1 MVRKKD
7 NVVCM
12 EAPVIMVPDEQDREI
27 PVLMNRHYIDWIM
40 DHARKKRLSIQG
52 YQLRGKNIEITFK
65 NPKHASVFA
74 LTWKEDE

>member
-1 MVRKKD
+1 MVETKD
-7 NVVCM
+7 NVVRM

-40 DHARKKRLSIQG
+40 EHAKKKRLTIQG

-65 NPKHASVFA
+65 NAKHASVFA
-74 LTWKEDE
+74 LTWREDD

>member
-7 NVVCM
+7 NVVRM

-40 DHARKKRLSIQG
+40 DHARKKKLSIQG
-52 YQLRGKNIEITFK
+52 YQLRGKNIEITFE
-65 NPKHASVFA
+65 NAKHASVFA
-74 LTWKEDE
+74 LTWREDE

>member
-1 MVRKKD
+1 MVETKH
-7 NVVCM
+7 NVVRM

-27 PVLMNRHYIDWIM
+27 PVLMNRHYIECIM
-40 DHARKKRLSIQG
+40 EHAKKKRLSIQG

-74 LTWKEDE
+74 LTWREDD

>member
-12 EAPVIMVPDEQDREI
+12 AAPVIMVPDEQDREI

-74 LTWKEDE
+74 LTWREDE

>member
-1 MVRKKD
+1 MVKTKD
-7 NVVCM
+7 NVVRM
-12 EAPVIMVPDEQDREI
+12 EAPVIIVPDEQDREI

-40 DHARKKRLSIQG
+40 DHAKKKKLSIQG

-65 NPKHASVFA
+65 NSKHASVFA

>member
-1 MVRKKD
+1 MVKAKH
-7 NVVCM
+7 NVVRM
-12 EAPVIMVPDEQDREI
+12 EAPVIMVPDDHDREI

-40 DHARKKRLSIQG
+40 DHAKKKRLSIQG

-74 LTWKEDE
+74 LTWREDD

>member
-1 MVRKKD
+1 MVKAKH
-7 NVVCM
+7 NVVRM
-12 EAPVIMVPDEQDREI
+12 EAPVIMVPEDHDREI

-40 DHARKKRLSIQG
+40 DHAKKKRLSIQG

-74 LTWKEDE
+74 LTWREDD

>member
-1 MVRKKD
+1 MVKAKQ
-7 NVVCM
+7 NVVRM
-12 EAPVIMVPDEQDREI
+12 EAPVIMVPDDQDREI

-40 DHARKKRLSIQG
+40 DHAKKKRLSIQS

-74 LTWKEDE
+74 LTWREDD

>member
-1 MVRKKD
+1 MVKAKH
-7 NVVCM
+7 NVVRM
-12 EAPVIMVPDEQDREI
+12 EAPVIMIPDDQDREI

-40 DHARKKRLSIQG
+40 DHAKKKRLSIQG

-74 LTWKEDE
+74 LTWTEDD

>member
-1 MVRKKD
+1 
-7 NVVCM
+7 M

-40 DHARKKRLSIQG
+40 DHARKKKLSIQG

-74 LTWKEDE
+74 LTWEEDE

>member
-1 MVRKKD
+1 MVETKH
-7 NVVCM
+7 NVVRM

-27 PVLMNRHYIDWIM
+27 PVLINRHYIDWIM
-40 DHARKKRLSIQG
+40 KHAKKKKLTIQD

-74 LTWKEDE
+74 LTWREDD